1 MPPAALVRVAEPIAL
16 TSILPYAWKLVS
28 NFHVGSEANAPFFAG
43 VLISAFSLAEA
54 CSGMYWG
61 GVSDRVGRKPVVILG
76 CLGTMS
82 SLLLVG
88 LAPNFWVALAGRIIG
103 GALNGN
109 IGVIQTM
116 VGELVKRPEHE
127 RKCCNARCRE
137 TRH

>member
-1 MPPAALVRVAEPIAL
+1 
-16 TSILPYAWKLVS
+16 
-28 NFHVGSEANAPFFAG
+28 
-43 VLISAFSLAEA
+43 
-54 CSGMYWG
+54 MYWG
-61 GVSDRVGRKPVVILG
+61 GVSDRIGRKPVVILG
-76 CLGTMS
+76 CIGTMS

-127 RKCCNARCRE
+127 RKYCRFFIAE
-137 TRH
+137 KQDINWLIAKAYAVMPFVWSIGTIIGRKLNMLAWF